1 MSHEV
6 FFDSTTGPALVR
18 WHKAQLNGLMH
29 RFQLTPYAVVWISA
43 VKGALLVLILEALF
57 EF

>member
-1 MSHEV
+1 M
-6 FFDSTTGPALVR
+6 FCDSTTGPALVR
-18 WHKAQLNGLMH
+18 WHKAQLNWLMH

-57 EF
+57 EL